1 MGGAV
6 YPQSSIQKLFVLG
19 LVPVAFNAHQLLP
32 EIHTMLTP
40 ISESQSQ
47 SLRDDFIAGYPDFK
61 SFKEPGKAFADEE
74 LTYKRKLLASFQKSV
89 SREDALAMIASGAG
103 LELLRKMAG
112 KAGHFAHFTAWG
124 KTFGK
129 DDQSATSLLSTLL
142 EVTAVPW
149 TGPETIAP
157 LFRKFVIH
165 QTRPDWAALSV
176 GLWLWRPDDYC
187 PIKISLFRRYA
198 KAEFGIDLPTGAP
211 TAESFAVLRQFL
223 QAFRPVVE
231 TWQPRDWVDVQSF
244 VYSLALRKGQSAL
257 APPFDEVFESRGQA
271 HAAFDW
277 IRRGAGYLKL
287 TAESGEDSR
296 IAVTVPVAVTAQF
309 PRRIVFNFG
318 SWPVMSFHGSGKEKA
333 SPHFFCLKECIPTR
347 LLNRGP
353 SDSNTSDEEQ
363 EFEDVRVPLDE
374 FENPEIQDAF
384 RMSMEALSK
393 KYRDWKGSSYRRHH
407 RPEVYQAIFDPQAL
421 DLLLSEGLA
430 DEAESPLTPGEQR
443 TFSSEDAMG
452 DIFMPEEQ
460 FSGII
465 EALRIKLNVI
475 LQGAPGVGKSYCAK
489 QVAYALMGE
498 RDESRVSLI
507 QFHQSYG
514 YEDFIQGWRP
524 NASGGFDLHSGHFY
538 LFCERAMADQT
549 RPYVL
554 IIDEINRGNLS
565 RIFGELM
572 VLLEPDKRGLA
583 MALTYAPEQSFFVPS
598 NLHVLGLMN
607 TADRSLAVV
616 DYALRRR
623 FAFLTLE
630 PNFES
635 DKFAQALRA
644 KGVSKSLI
652 GKIRERMRALNAE
665 IAEDRAQLGPGFQI
679 GHSFFVPRKHVQDEA
694 TWFEGVVR
702 WEILPLLQEY
712 WVDDPGKAEQAGARL
727 LET

>member
-1 MGGAV
+1 MIL
-6 YPQSSIQKLFVLG
+6 SI
-19 LVPVAFNAHQLLP
+19 
-32 EIHTMLTP
+32 
-40 ISESQSQ
+40 SDSQAQ
-47 SLRDDFIAGYPDFK
+47 SLRDTFATAYPDFQ
-61 SFKEPGKAFADEE
+61 SFIEPGKAFAEEE
-74 LTYKRKLLASFQKSV
+74 LTYKRKLLASFQKSL

-103 LELLRKMAG
+103 LELLRRMAG

-142 EVTAVPW
+142 EITAVPW
-149 TGPETIAP
+149 TGPETVAP
-157 LFRKFVIH
+157 LFREFARLG
-165 QTRPDWAALSV
+165 TRPDWAALSV

-198 KAEFGIDLPTGAP
+198 KAEFGIDLPAGAP

-223 QAFRPVVE
+223 DAFRPVVE
-231 TWQPRDWVDVQSF
+231 TWRPRDWIDVQSF
-244 VYSLALRKGQSAL
+244 VYSLALSKGKSTL
-257 APPFDEVFESRGQA
+257 APPFEEIFESREQA

-277 IRRGAGYLKL
+277 IRRGADYLKL
-287 TAESGEDSR
+287 TAESDEDSR
-296 IAVTVPVAVTAQF
+296 IAVTVPVSVTQQF
-309 PRRIVFNFG
+309 RRRIVFNFG
-318 SWPVMSFHGSGKEKA
+318 KWPVMSFFGPGKEKA
-333 SPHFFCLKECIPTR
+333 CPHFFCLKECIPTR

-353 SDSNTSDEEQ
+353 SDSNTPDEEQ
-363 EFEDVRVPLDE
+363 EFEDLRVPLDE
-374 FENPEIQDAF
+374 FANAEIEDAF
-384 RMSMEALSK
+384 RISMEALSK

-407 RPEVYQAIFDPQAL
+407 RPEVYEAIFDRQAL

-430 DEAESPLTPGEQR
+430 EEAEAPLAPREQR
-443 TFSSEDAMG
+443 IVSSAEAMH
-452 DIFMPEEQ
+452 DIFMPEDQ
-460 FSGII
+460 FRGII
-465 EALRIKLNVI
+465 EALRNKLNVI
-475 LQGAPGVGKSYCAK
+475 LQGAPGVGKSFCAK
-489 QVAYALMGE
+489 QVAFALMGE

-524 NASGGFDLHSGHFY
+524 NTSGGFDLHSGHFY
-538 LFCERAMADQT
+538 RFCERAMADQN

-572 VLLEPDKRGLA
+572 VLLEPDKRGMP

-630 PNFES
+630 PSFES
-635 DKFAQALRA
+635 DKFAETLRA
-644 KGVSKSLI
+644 KGVSESLI

-665 IAEDRAQLGPGFQI
+665 IAGDRAQLGPGFQI
-679 GHSFFVPRKHVQDEA
+679 GHSFFVPRKQVQNEA
-694 TWFEGVVR
+694 AWFEGVVR

-712 WVDDPGKAEQAGARL
+712 WVDDPDKAEQAGARL
-727 LET
+727 LES